1 VLGYLYFGMF
11 NIPWML
17 FILWNPMLRILSEE
31 KNMTF
36 RKQPLGFGVAGLS
49 FLKNTAS
56 WADNHVPLT

>member
-1 VLGYLYFGMF
+1 MF